1 MTCDPASVQKGEV
14 DMESAKRGRFHFTFF
29 TLHFALCI
37 LLFGCGRS
45 APMTPMP
52 GATAAAAEP
61 SAPELPA
68 PKLALRMPAV
78 AGRFYPA
85 DAKALRAAVDAC
97 LAEAPTA
104 EFKGRILALIAP
116 HAGYEYSGKVA
127 GCSFKQLRP
136 GAFQRVIVLGPSHYG
151 RFRGFS
157 IMDVGAYATP
167 LGDVPLD
174 RPVCLKLVA
183 HELHVRADEFQT
195 PEHSIEAEL
204 PFLQV
209 ALGSFR
215 LVPILVGY
223 LGPGDAEKI
232 AAALREY
239 LTPSTLVVISSDFTH
254 YGPSYEYVPFT
265 KDIEQNLH
273 KLDFGAVDLILAKD
287 YDGYVKYMRNPAPT
301 ICGQFPIEVLLK
313 LLPAEAEGRL
323 LKYDTSGHITGD
335 WSLSVS
341 YVSAMFTVAAD
352 WKPAAAA
359 APPASPPEEKTLTAE
374 EKKTL
379 LRIARDTLEQFVRTG
394 RAPEIAMDPSAVTPA
409 LTAECGAF
417 VTLNKKNEGLRGCIG
432 NIGYAEPPLRHGL
445 MPLYKTVAHMT
456 VEACSQDP
464 RFEPVRAGELKDIV
478 LEVSVLSLARQVRGP
493 EDFQVGRDG
502 IIIRKEGGGAVFLP
516 QVAPEQHWTREE
528 TLDHLCVKAGWP
540 PDEWRKP
547 GMTFYTFTAQV
558 FAEGS

>member
-1 MTCDPASVQKGEV
+1 MEPAR
-14 DMESAKRGRFHFTFF
+14 RGHFQLALFA
-29 TLHFALCI
+29 LHFALCV

-45 APMTPMP
+45 EPMMPMP
-52 GATAAAAEP
+52 SATAAAAEP
-61 SAPELPA
+61 SAPDLPA
-68 PKLALRMPAV
+68 PKLAVRMPAV
-78 AGRFYPA
+78 AGGFYPA
-85 DAKALRAAVDAC
+85 DPKALRATVDAC
-97 LAEAPTA
+97 LAEATAA

-116 HAGYEYSGKVA
+116 HAGYEYSGRVA
-127 GCSFKQLRP
+127 GFSFKQVRP

-151 RFRGFS
+151 AFRGFS

-167 LGDVPLD
+167 LGEVPLD
-174 RPVCLKLVA
+174 RPVCAKLAA
-183 HELHVRADEFQT
+183 HELHVRADEFQMR
-195 PEHSIEAEL
+195 EHSVEVEL
-204 PFLQV
+204 PFLQA
-209 ALGSFR
+209 ALGEFR
-215 LVPILVGY
+215 LVPILVGF

-254 YGPSYEYVPFT
+254 YGASYEYVPFT

-287 YDGYVKYMRNPAPT
+287 YGGYVKYMRDPAPT
-301 ICGQFPIEVLLK
+301 ICGRFPIEVLLK

-323 LKYDTSGHITGD
+323 LKYDTSGRVTGD
-335 WSLSVS
+335 FSLSVS
-341 YVSAMFTVAAD
+341 YVSAMFTVPAD

-359 APPASPPEEKTLTAE
+359 ATTPAAPIEEKALTAE

-379 LRIARDTLEQFVRTG
+379 LRIARDTLEAFVRTG
-394 RAPEIAMDPSAVTPA
+394 RPPEIAADPSALTPS
-409 LTAECGAF
+409 LKAECGAF

-432 NIGYAEPPLRHGL
+432 NIGYADPPLRRGL
-445 MPLYKTVAHMT
+445 MPLYKTVANMT

-464 RFEPVRAGELKDIV
+464 RFEPVRAGELKDIE
-478 LEVSVLSLARQVRGP
+478 LEISVLSLARQVRGP
-493 EDFQVGRDG
+493 EDFEVGRHG

-547 GMTFYTFTAQV
+547 GMAFYTFTAQV
-558 FAEGS
+558 FAEGQ